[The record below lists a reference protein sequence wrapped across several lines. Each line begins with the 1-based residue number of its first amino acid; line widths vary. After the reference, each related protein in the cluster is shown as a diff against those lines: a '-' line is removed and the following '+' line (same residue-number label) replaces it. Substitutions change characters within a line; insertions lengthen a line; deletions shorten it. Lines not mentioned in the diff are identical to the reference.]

1 MLMTILGGTFSIG
14 GLYVSFDTM
23 RLDVAKAKAEIE
35 RIDRDFSRLD
45 IDEIRDL
52 DKRLTRVETVLL
64 GINGQLDRIER
75 SVEAR
80 R

>member
-1 MLMTILGGTFSIG
+1 MLITILGGVFSIG
-14 GLYVSFDTM
+14 GLYVSFDTV
-23 RLDVAKAKAEIE
+23 RSDVTRAKTEIE
-35 RIDRDFSRLD
+35 RIDREFSRLD
-45 IDEIRDL
+45 IDEIRDF

-64 GINGQLDRIER
+64 GINTQLDRIER